1 MALGARGRCGLLP
14 ARDFA
19 CPMIV
24 CAIYSIINIAGA
36 RLNNGAVDC
45 LTQFSVNDLSIRGF
59 DF

>member
-1 MALGARGRCGLLP
+1 
-14 ARDFA
+14 
-19 CPMIV
+19 MIV